1 MDKKTLF
8 GFIAVAIL
16 LFATETL
23 SNSMLLHIGALI
35 AGLGILFYLVKR
47 TDSNGD
53 MLDTLLQ
60 EFEEMLRFQRNHI
73 TIKPETLR
81 GDVERKLYE
90 IIKVYEKTT
99 VEDMKVAGEM
109 VLIADKVAKG
119 HMSCRIQADS
129 KTPHV
134 HVLRNSM
141 NKMLDM
147 AEANIDS
154 AIRILQQYSSGNFE
168 ARVDVDHMDAKM
180 RELLDNINNLGQAL
194 QSMQK
199 QNEEAKQLIEESA
212 RQLNDTIQEIAST
225 QIATFKE
232 NINDLVRKIE
242 NVSLQENEMVTN
254 LEQLTEHA
262 NETKEI
268 LNAINDIAEQTN
280 LLALNAAIEAAR
292 AGEHGRGFAVVADE
306 VRKLAERTQ
315 KSLVESSA
323 TMNILSQS
331 VISSSEALTNNA
343 QEIQTISQEVSHA
356 NDMMDGIIETLNS
369 LTKD

>member
-1 MDKKTLF
+1 MDKKTLLSF
-8 GFIAVAIL
+8 TAVAIL
-16 LFATETL
+16 LFAAETL
-23 SNSMLLHIGALI
+23 SDSTLLHIGALVS
-35 AGLGILFYLVKR
+35 GLGILFYLAAK
-47 TDSNGD
+47 TDKKSS

-60 EFEEMLRFQRNHI
+60 EFQEMLRFQRNQI

-81 GDVERKLYE
+81 SDVEHKLYDIIKLYE
-90 IIKVYEKTT
+90 KTMLK
-99 VEDMKVAGEM
+99 DMKVAGEM
-109 VLIADKVAKG
+109 VLVADKVAKG

-147 AEANIDS
+147 TEANIDS
-154 AIRILQQYSSGNFE
+154 AIRILQRYSNGNFE

-180 RELLDNINNLGQAL
+180 RELLDNINSLGAAL
-194 QSMQK
+194 QNMHR
-199 QNEEAKQLIEESA
+199 QNEEAKEMIEKSA
-212 RQLNDTIQEIAST
+212 KKLNETIQEIATTRIS
-225 QIATFKE
+225 TFKK
-232 NINDLVRKIE
+232 NIDNIVTKIE
-242 NVSLQENEMVTN
+242 NVSLKENDMVAN
-254 LEQLTEHA
+254 LEQLIENA
-262 NETKEI
+262 NETKTI

-323 TMNILSQS
+323 TMNVLSQS
-331 VISSSEALTNNA
+331 IISSSETLTTNA
-343 QEIQTISQEVSHA
+343 KEIQKISQEVSLA
-356 NDMMDGIIETLNS
+356 NEMMDGIIETLNS
-369 LTKD
+369 LIKN